1 MAQTISTTRLK
12 VEWFVDA
19 FEEAIQTDR
28 KLPAAYK
35 KGYNGMKFDIKHD
48 VTEHNAWDKQPSR
61 IAASSK
67 QIARYDF
74 LLFNITPLL
83 DKTERRLVWSRGMR
97 MPYIQIGK
105 RLGLHRHTV
114 KEKYL
119 EVLIYIKY
127 LVAYDK
133 FLLDKFD
140 KIK

>member
-1 MAQTISTTRLK
+1 MAQTVSATWL
-12 VEWFVDA
+12 VDA
-19 FEEAIQTDR
+19 YEEAIATDR
-28 KLPAAYK
+28 KLPAAYR
-35 KGYNGMKFDIKHD
+35 KGYTGMQFDIKHD
-48 VTEHNAWDKQPSR
+48 VTEHNAWDKKPSR
-61 IAASSK
+61 VPATSK

-74 LLFNITPLL
+74 LLFHINPLL
-83 DKTERRLVWSRGMR
+83 DATERKLVWARAMG
-97 MPYIQIGK
+97 MPYVALGK
-105 RLGLHRHTV
+105 KLGMHRHTV